1 MDITL
6 PPGLEKVIEAEIAS
20 GRYESADEVIAEGL
34 RLLHGRDAS
43 YETRREELVRE
54 IAMGLEQVERG
65 EVVPLDINSLKRE
78 ARDNFEKGRRQP
90 AAKNRP

>member
-20 GRYESADEVIAEGL
+20 GRYESANAVIAEGL
-34 RLLHGRDAS
+34 RLLHERDAS

-54 IAMGLEQVERG
+54 IAIGLEQVERG
-65 EVVPLDINSLKRE
+65 EVMPLDINSIKSE
-78 ARDNFEKGRRQP
+78 ARDRFEKGRRQLL
-90 AAKNRP
+90 A